1 MHLCY
6 GVKHVVFCYVH
17 DLMDNPLHICIRCYS
32 AETDFKFTFMSVNM
46 GLKGKGKWMPPL
58 QVFLTYV
65 VI

>member
-1 MHLCY
+1 
-6 GVKHVVFCYVH
+6 
-17 DLMDNPLHICIRCYS
+17 MDNPLHICIRCYS

-46 GLKGKGKWMPPL
+46 GLKGKGKWMPPP